1 MNKREFIEAY
11 AARTGM
17 MKAEAK
23 KNVDAFL
30 ELIKNTLT
38 EGEEIVLPGFGK
50 FEVKAR
56 SERMARNPQTGETV
70 VVPASNAVHF
80 KAGKFLKD
88 AVNQK

>member
-11 AARTGM
+11 AACAGM
-17 MKAEAK
+17 TKAEAK

-30 ELIKNTLT
+30 ELIKNTLV

-50 FEVKAR
+50 FEVK
-56 SERMARNPQTGETV
+56 ERKERTARNPQTGEMII
-70 VVPASNAVHF
+70 VPAVKAVHF

>member
-11 AARTGM
+11 AARTGLT
-17 MKAEAK
+17 KAEAK

-30 ELIKNTLT
+30 ELIKNTLV

-56 SERMARNPQTGETV
+56 SERMARNPQTGEKITV
-70 VVPASNAVHF
+70 SASKAVHF

-88 AVNQK
+88 AVNQQ

>member
-1 MNKREFIEAY
+1 MNKKEFVENY
-11 AARTGM
+11 AAVSGIT
-17 MKAEAK
+17 KAEAK

-50 FEVKAR
+50 FEVKMR
-56 SERMARNPQTGETV
+56 SERAARNPQTGETV
-70 VVPASNAVHF
+70 VVPASKAVHF